1 MWDKLLACAQGP
13 QALWWL
19 SQMTWLMSHRLP
31 ACRPPSQQ
39 VHAGPCVLFHHLE
52 NEAGGGLVPSTRQ
65 NIRRP
70 LVHAQL
76 SPPSRGKP
84 PDRWREPA
92 FPGNQCSIEL
102 KERESHGARKQAW
115 VQAHAFLCILHGKL
129 LATTGAIWACSRRR
143 DFSLVAVSSVTKDC
157 FFQRGSSSHS

>member
-1 MWDKLLACAQGP
+1 MWDKRLACSQGL
-13 QALWWL
+13 QVLWWL

-31 ACRPPSQQ
+31 AYRPPGQQ

-52 NEAGGGLVPSTRQ
+52 NKAGGGLVPSTRQ

-76 SPPSRGKP
+76 SLPSRGKS

-92 FPGNQCSIEL
+92 FPGNQCSVEL
-102 KERESHGARKQAW
+102 KERESRGAQKKPT
-115 VQAHAFLCILHGKL
+115 HAFLCVLHIKL
-129 LATTGAIWACSRRR
+129 FATTGAVWACLRRR
-143 DFSLVAVSSVTKDC
+143 DFSLVAVPSVTKDC